1 MNSNVLE
8 PLKHLQENIQIL
20 DIALS
25 DNGVPIENKMIGTR
39 FSFQNIHKPKN
50 DEKFLEYRRRKYESK
65 G

>member
-25 DNGVPIENKMIGTR
+25 DNG
-39 FSFQNIHKPKN
+39 
-50 DEKFLEYRRRKYESK
+50 EYGLYP
-65 G
+65 

>member
-25 DNGVPIENKMIGTR
+25 YNGVWIIPIENKMIGTR
-39 FSFQNIHKPKN
+39 LSFQNIHKPK
-50 DEKFLEYRRRKYESK
+50 
-65 G
+65 